1 MLHVQLGTRRLLH
14 FGARPS
20 HFAPFPG
27 RLLLPADSEGRHR
40 GVKKKERERERE
52 AVEEAKEG
60 GVLTQLSRNWKEKE
74 RGKEEKGKGKDIFSF
89 LFWNSNLQLL
99 LRFRR
104 LPLYLP

>member
-1 MLHVQLGTRRLLH
+1 M
-14 FGARPS
+14 
-20 HFAPFPG
+20 
-27 RLLLPADSEGRHR
+27 
-40 GVKKKERERERE
+40 
-52 AVEEAKEG
+52 EEAKEG

-74 RGKEEKGKGKDIFSF
+74 RGKEEKGKERVSF